1 MVLHKLITAAQD
13 KAFTK
18 IYAVEYRLLQ
28 HAPFPAQVQDA
39 AAVYYHIV
47 QQHQLV
53 SADSGHLSEH
63 SLDTKVV
70 HEPGDGVLR
79 KDYLTA
85 DHVPQEV
92 KNRLANEEARIRVA
106 KAAQTLRCKIV
117 LIGDSAGGNLVLA
130 LARWIRDEARLPP
143 PAGLLLLSPSCDP
156 CKSVSLRRK

>member
-1 MVLHKLITAAQD
+1 M
-13 KAFTK
+13 
-18 IYAVEYRLLQ
+18 EYRLLQ

-47 QQHQLV
+47 QQHQLPSPDGGQR
-53 SADSGHLSEH
+53 SAH
-63 SLDTKVV
+63 SSDTRVA
-70 HEPGDGVLR
+70 HEPEDGVLR

-85 DHVPQEV
+85 DHAPLEV
-92 KNRLANEEARIRVA
+92 KNRLANEEARSRVA
-106 KAAQTLRCKIV
+106 KAAQNLRCKIV

-156 CKSVSLRRK
+156 CKRPPRP